1 LSSPEVPVSGS
12 GPALTCDIIIQLDG
26 DPDRIVLVRR
36 RNPPHGWALPG
47 GFVDRGETVEDAAA
61 REALEETGLA
71 VESMRQFHTYSDPG
85 RDPRGHTVSVVF
97 VGRASGI
104 PRGADDALEARVF
117 RRNALPADIVFD
129 HRDILA
135 DFFKNRY

>member
-1 LSSPEVPVSGS
+1 MDSNAQAPRS
-12 GPALTCDIIIQLDG
+12 GPALTCDVIVQVDG

-47 GFVDRGETVEDAAA
+47 GFVDRGETVEAAAA
-61 REALEETGLA
+61 RETLEETGLA
-71 VESMRQFHTYSDPG
+71 LREMRQFHTYSEPA

-97 VGRASGI
+97 VAAASGT
-104 PRGADDALEARVF
+104 PRGGDDALEARVF
-117 RRNALPADIVFD
+117 RRGDLPPDIAFD

-135 DFFKNRY
+135 DYFNHRY